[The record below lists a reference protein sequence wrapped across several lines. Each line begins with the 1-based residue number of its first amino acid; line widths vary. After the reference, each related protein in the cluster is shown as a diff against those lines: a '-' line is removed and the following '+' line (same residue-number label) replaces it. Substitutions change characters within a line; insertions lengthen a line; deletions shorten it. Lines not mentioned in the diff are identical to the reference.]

1 AALVWHPR
9 FSETLG
15 AVVHVQYQPA
25 ADHAVD
31 IVEAYASMRAP
42 FGAGPRIS
50 GKAGVFYPQISL
62 EHDEYAWSTYHSITP
77 SAINTWIG
85 EEIKVLGVEGTI
97 RQSLGDGDLSF
108 TASAF
113 GFDDTAGTLVAFRG
127 WALHDEEATVFGS
140 FAIPENAPT
149 RNAIF
154 SPQDNFSKSMLELDN
169 RVGFYGQLRYD
180 GKDGFSVSMFHYDN
194 AGDRMALDG
203 GQWGWETRFTNFGL
217 SFDPAPGLQVLAQY
231 LAGETKS
238 GWYQPAVVIDTEF
251 SAFYLLG
258 AWEVGDYELAARY
271 DDFQVDD
278 QTFVAID
285 NENETGSAVTFALGK
300 QLTDRIMGRME
311 LMRIDSTRPQR
322 VDAGLSARDIQTVF
336 QTSLRL
342 DF

>member
-1 AALVWHPR
+1 
-9 FSETLG
+9 
-15 AVVHVQYQPA
+15 
-25 ADHAVD
+25 
-31 IVEAYASMRAP
+31 
-42 FGAGPRIS
+42 
-50 GKAGVFYPQISL
+50 
-62 EHDEYAWSTYHSITP
+62 
-77 SAINTWIG
+77 
-85 EEIKVLGVEGTI
+85 
-97 RQSLGDGDLSF
+97 
-108 TASAF
+108 
-113 GFDDTAGTLVAFRG
+113 
-127 WALHDEEATVFGS
+127 
-140 FAIPENAPT
+140 
-149 RNAIF
+149 
-154 SPQDNFSKSMLELDN
+154 
-169 RVGFYGQLRYD
+169 
-180 GKDGFSVSMFHYDN
+180 
-194 AGDRMALDG
+194 MALDG